1 MDLPRKRRL
10 EMVMAGLPREVGG
23 SLRAQLTEVVET
35 TLVAKTG
42 LQRRYLLL

>member
-10 EMVMAGLPREVGG
+10 EMVVTGLPRDVGG

-35 TLVAKTG
+35 TRVAKIS
-42 LQRRYLLL
+42 L